1 MKKESKLTKES
12 IIGNYAKMILEE
24 SKKPNSIYHFCQSLK
39 IEETQ
44 FYQFFS
50 SFEHLEESVFASFF
64 ENTLNLLS
72 KSEDYKS
79 YDTKTKVLSFYFTFF
94 EQLTA
99 NRSLVLHLLSKDKNK
114 LENLKKLSDLRKHF
128 KNYIDGLEI
137 ETIKIPQEKIQQ
149 IQQKS
154 ISEMAWI
161 QMMMT
166 LKFWME
172 DKSPS
177 FEKTDIFIEK
187 SVHAS
192 FDMLDVTPFKNIIDF
207 GKFLWKEKMNN

>member
-1 MKKESKLTKES
+1 MGKETKISKDK
-12 IIGNYAKMILEE
+12 IITSYTKMILEE

-50 SFEHLEESVFASFF
+50 SFEHLEESVFESFF

-72 KSEDYKS
+72 KSKEYNDY
-79 YDTKTKVLSFYFTFF
+79 DAKTKVLSFYFTFF

-99 NRSLVLHLLSKDKNK
+99 NRSLVIFLLSNEKNK
-114 LENLKKLSDLRKHF
+114 LENLKKLSGLRTHF
-128 KNYIDGLEI
+128 KNYMDNLGI
-137 ETIKIPQEKIQQ
+137 ETINIPQEKIQK

-154 ISEMAWI
+154 ISEMAWL
-161 QMMMT
+161 QMLMT
-166 LKFWME
+166 LKFWMD

-192 FDMLDVTPFKNIIDF
+192 FDMLDITPLKNIIDF

>member
-1 MKKESKLTKES
+1 MAKETKISKEK
-12 IIGNYAKMILEE
+12 IISAYTKMILEE
-24 SKKPNSIYHFCQSLK
+24 GKKPNSIYHFCQLLK

-44 FYQFFS
+44 FYQFFT
-50 SFEHLEESVFASFF
+50 SFEQLEENVFESFF

-72 KSEDYKS
+72 KSEDYAS
-79 YDTKTKVLSFYFTFF
+79 YDAKTKVLSFYFTFF

-99 NRSLVLHLLSKDKNK
+99 NRSLVLHLLTKEKNK
-114 LENLKKLSDLRKHF
+114 LENLKKLSGLRNHF
-128 KNYIDGLEI
+128 KSYIDSLGI
-137 ETIKIPQEKIQQ
+137 ETINIPQEQIQK

-161 QMMMT
+161 QMLMT

-187 SVHAS
+187 AVHAS

>member
-1 MKKESKLTKES
+1 MAKEIKISKEK
-12 IIGNYAKMILEE
+12 IISAYTKMILEE
-24 SKKPNSIYHFCQSLK
+24 GKKPNSIYHFCQLLK
-39 IEETQ
+39 IEEPQ

-50 SFEHLEESVFASFF
+50 SFEQIEENVFESFF
-64 ENTLNLLS
+64 ESTLALLN
-72 KSEDYKS
+72 KSDEYNS
-79 YDTKTKVLSFYFTFF
+79 YDAKTKVLSFYFTFF

-99 NRSLVLHLLSKDKNK
+99 NRSLVLHLLTEDKNK
-114 LENLKKLSDLRKHF
+114 LENLKKLTGLRKHF
-128 KNYIDGLEI
+128 KSYIDGLGI
-137 ETIKIPQEKIQQ
+137 ETINIPQEKIQQ

>member
-1 MKKESKLTKES
+1 MP
-12 IIGNYAKMILEE
+12 IIK
-24 SKKPNSIYHFCQSLK
+24 K

-50 SFEHLEESVFASFF
+50 SFEHLEESIF
-64 ENTLNLLS
+64 ENLFESTLQLLT
-72 KSEDYKS
+72 KSEDYNS
-79 YDTKTKVLSFYFTFF
+79 YDAKTKVLSFYFTFF

-99 NRSLVLHLLSKDKNK
+99 NRSLVLHLLTEEKNK
-114 LENLKKLSDLRKHF
+114 LENLKKLAGLRKHF
-128 KNYIDGLEI
+128 NSYIDSLGI
-137 ETIKIPQEKIQQ
+137 ETINIPQEQIQK

-161 QMMMT
+161 QMLMT
-166 LKFWME
+166 LKFWMD

-187 SVHAS
+187 AVHAS
-192 FDMLDVTPFKNIIDF
+192 FDMLDITPFKNIIDF

>member
-1 MKKESKLTKES
+1 MAKQTKISKDK
-12 IIGNYAKMILEE
+12 IISAYAKMILEE
-24 SKKPNSIYHFCQSLK
+24 GKKPNSIYHFCQLLK

-44 FYQFFS
+44 FYEFFPN
-50 SFEHLEESVFASFF
+50 FEQLEESVFENFF
-64 ENTLNLLS
+64 ESTLVLLN
-72 KSEDYKS
+72 KSEDYNS
-79 YDTKTKVLSFYFTFF
+79 YDAKTKVLSFYFTFF

-99 NRSLVLHLLSKDKNK
+99 NRSLVLNLLTEEKNK
-114 LENLKKLSDLRKHF
+114 LDNLKKLSGLRKHF
-128 KNYIDGLEI
+128 KNYIESLGI
-137 ETIKIPQEKIQQ
+137 ETIKIPQEKIEK

-166 LKFWME
+166 LKFWMD

>member
-1 MKKESKLTKES
+1 MAKETKISKEK
-12 IIGNYAKMILEE
+12 IISTYTKMILEE
-24 SKKPNSIYHFCQSLK
+24 GKKPNSIYHFCQLLK

-44 FYQFFS
+44 FYQFYA
-50 SFEHLEESVFASFF
+50 SFEQIEESLF
-64 ENTLNLLS
+64 ENLFESTLQLLT
-72 KSEDYKS
+72 KSEDYNS
-79 YDTKTKVLSFYFTFF
+79 YDAKTKVLSFYFTFF

-99 NRSLVLHLLSKDKNK
+99 NRSLVLHLLTEEKNK
-114 LENLKKLSDLRKHF
+114 LENLKKLAGLRKHF
-128 KNYIDGLEI
+128 KSYIDSLGI
-137 ETIKIPQEKIQQ
+137 ETINIPQEQIQK

-161 QMMMT
+161 QMLMT
-166 LKFWME
+166 LKFWMD

-187 SVHAS
+187 AVHAS

>member
-1 MKKESKLTKES
+1 MRKETKISKDK
-12 IIGNYAKMILEE
+12 IITSYTKMILEE

-50 SFEHLEESVFASFF
+50 SFEHLEESVFESFF

-72 KSEDYKS
+72 KSKEYNDY
-79 YDTKTKVLSFYFTFF
+79 DAKTKVLSFYFTFF

-99 NRSLVLHLLSKDKNK
+99 NRSLVIYLLSNEKNK
-114 LENLKKLSDLRKHF
+114 LENLKKLSGLRTHF
-128 KNYIDGLEI
+128 KNYIDNLGI
-137 ETIKIPQEKIQQ
+137 ETINIPQEKIQK

-154 ISEMAWI
+154 ISEMAWL
-161 QMMMT
+161 QMLMT
-166 LKFWME
+166 LKFWMD

-192 FDMLDVTPFKNIIDF
+192 FDMLDITPLKNIIDF

>member
-1 MKKESKLTKES
+1 MGKETKISKDK
-12 IIGNYAKMILEE
+12 IITSYTKMILEE
-24 SKKPNSIYHFCQSLK
+24 SKKPNSIYHFCQYLK
-39 IEETQ
+39 IEEIQ

-50 SFEHLEESVFASFF
+50 SFEHLEESVFESFF

-72 KSEDYKS
+72 KSKEYNDY
-79 YDTKTKVLSFYFTFF
+79 DAKTKVLSFYFTFF

-99 NRSLVLHLLSKDKNK
+99 NRSLVIFLLSKEKNK
-114 LENLKKLSDLRKHF
+114 LENLKKLSGLRTHF
-128 KNYIDGLEI
+128 KNYIDSLGI
-137 ETIKIPQEKIQQ
+137 ETINIPQEKIQK

-154 ISEMAWI
+154 ISEIAWL
-161 QMMMT
+161 QMLMT
-166 LKFWME
+166 LKFWMD

-192 FDMLDVTPFKNIIDF
+192 FDMLDITPLKNIIDF

>member
-1 MKKESKLTKES
+1 MEKEIEISKEK
-12 IIGNYAKMILEE
+12 IISTYTKMILEE
-24 SKKPNSIYHFCQSLK
+24 DKKPNSIYHFCQLLK

-50 SFEHLEESVFASFF
+50 SFEHLEESVFESFF

-72 KSEDYKS
+72 KSKDYNG
-79 YDTKTKVLSFYFTFF
+79 YDVKTKVLSFYFTFF

-99 NRSLVLHLLSKDKNK
+99 NRSLVLHLLSNEKNK
-114 LENLKKLSDLRKHF
+114 LENLKKLNGLRTHF
-128 KNYIDGLEI
+128 KNYIDTLGI
-137 ETIKIPQEKIQQ
+137 ETNNIPQEQ
-149 IQQKS
+149 IQKIKQKS
-154 ISEMAWI
+154 ISEMAWL
-161 QMMMT
+161 QMLMT
-166 LKFWME
+166 LRFWMD

-192 FDMLDVTPFKNIIDF
+192 FDMLDITPLKNIIDF

>member
-50 SFEHLEESVFASFF
+50 SFEHLEESVFESFF

-72 KSEDYKS
+72 KSKEYNDY
-79 YDTKTKVLSFYFTFF
+79 DAKTKLLSFYFTFF

-99 NRSLVLHLLSKDKNK
+99 NRSLVIYLLSNEKNK
-114 LENLKKLSDLRKHF
+114 LENLKKLSGLRNHF
-128 KNYIDGLEI
+128 KKYIDGLGI
-137 ETIKIPQEKIQQ
+137 ETVNIPQEKIKK

-154 ISEMAWI
+154 ISEMAWL
-161 QMMMT
+161 QMLMT
-166 LKFWME
+166 LKFWMD

-192 FDMLDVTPFKNIIDF
+192 FDMLDITPLKNIIDF

>member
-50 SFEHLEESVFASFF
+50 SFEHLEESVFESFF

-72 KSEDYKS
+72 KSKEYNDY
-79 YDTKTKVLSFYFTFF
+79 DAKTKLLSFYFTFF

-99 NRSLVLHLLSKDKNK
+99 NRSLVIYLLSNEKNK
-114 LENLKKLSDLRKHF
+114 LENLKKLSGLRNHF
-128 KNYIDGLEI
+128 KKYIDGLGI
-137 ETIKIPQEKIQQ
+137 ETVNIPQEKIQK

-154 ISEMAWI
+154 ISEMAWL
-161 QMMMT
+161 QMLMT
-166 LKFWME
+166 LKFWMD

-192 FDMLDVTPFKNIIDF
+192 FDMLDITPLKNIIDF

>member
-1 MKKESKLTKES
+1 MAKETKISKEK
-12 IIGNYAKMILEE
+12 IISAYTKMILEE
-24 SKKPNSIYHFCQSLK
+24 GKKPNSIYHFCQLLK

-44 FYQFFS
+44 FYQFFT
-50 SFEHLEESVFASFF
+50 SFEQLEENVFESFF

-72 KSEDYKS
+72 KSEDYTS
-79 YDTKTKVLSFYFTFF
+79 YDAKTKVLSFYFTFF

-99 NRSLVLHLLSKDKNK
+99 NRSLVLQLLTKEKSK
-114 LENLKKLSDLRKHF
+114 LENLKKLSGLRNHF
-128 KNYIDGLEI
+128 KSYIDSLGI
-137 ETIKIPQEKIQQ
+137 ETINIPQEQIQK

-161 QMMMT
+161 QMLMT

-187 SVHAS
+187 AVHAS

>member
-1 MKKESKLTKES
+1 MAKETKISKEK
-12 IIGNYAKMILEE
+12 IISAYTKMILEE
-24 SKKPNSIYHFCQSLK
+24 GKKPNSIYHFCQLLK

-44 FYQFFS
+44 FYQFYA
-50 SFEHLEESVFASFF
+50 SFEQIEESLF
-64 ENTLNLLS
+64 ENLFESTLQLLT
-72 KSEDYKS
+72 KSEDYNS
-79 YDTKTKVLSFYFTFF
+79 YDAKTKVLSFYFTFF

-99 NRSLVLHLLSKDKNK
+99 NRSLVLHLLTEEKNK
-114 LENLKKLSDLRKHF
+114 LENLKKLAGLRKHF
-128 KNYIDGLEI
+128 KSYIDSLGI
-137 ETIKIPQEKIQQ
+137 ETINIPQEQIQK

-161 QMMMT
+161 QMLMT
-166 LKFWME
+166 LKFWMD

-187 SVHAS
+187 AVHAS